1 MNRSPALATLRA
13 MTDAAALERTLEV
26 IARIVGADAFVSAT
40 VTLGDLG
47 VDSLAFA
54 EIAAALRERG
64 IHVAD
69 DDVTA
74 ETTIA
79 ELATANGRDTASLP
93 PGNGRFLAAAC
104 AIGRGP
110 LRWWFDLE
118 VTGREHLPR
127 AGAILAMNHES
138 ALDIPLVAVACPRP
152 ITFMAKEPLFAGR
165 FAAYWLNALGAFRVD
180 RERFDLVAIERALGV
195 LASGEVLGMFPE
207 GTRAPGRLL
216 PFLPGAAWLALA
228 TGAPIVPCA
237 LAGTELAVE
246 ARRPR
251 RARVRVGFRPAIAV
265 ARVDDPGER
274 RRLAPE
280 ITAELRQA
288 ISSHL
293 PARLA

>member
-1 MNRSPALATLRA
+1 
-13 MTDAAALERTLEV
+13 MTETAALERTLEV
-26 IARIVGADAFVSAT
+26 IARIVGADAPVSPTA
-40 VTLGDLG
+40 TLGGLG

-54 EIAAALRERG
+54 EIAAALRECG
-64 IHVAD
+64 IHLTD
-69 DDVTA
+69 DDVTG

-79 ELATANGRDTASLP
+79 ELATADARDTTSLP
-93 PGNGRFLAAAC
+93 RGNGRFLGAAC

-118 VTGREHLPR
+118 VTGREHVPR
-127 AGAILAMNHES
+127 GGAILAMNHES
-138 ALDIPLVAVACPRP
+138 ALDIPMVAIACPRP
-152 ITFMAKEPLFAGR
+152 ITFMAKEQLFAGR

-195 LASGEVLGMFPE
+195 LAAGEVLGMFPE

-237 LAGTELAVE
+237 LTGTELAVE

-251 RARVRVGFRPAIAV
+251 RVRVRIGFRPAIEV

-274 RRLAPE
+274 RRLALE
-280 ITAELRQA
+280 ITAEIRDA
-288 ISSHL
+288 IARHL